1 MVQVKWRKAA
11 LKDLN
16 TLLEKAYLEYGQ
28 HTMNNHISILED
40 IQKRMQMYPDSY
52 PPEPLLR
59 GKRRRYR
66 GAHLLGRF
74 EVIYYYSLKSKCVY
88 VVRLWD
94 IDEVA
99 CQNKNCHSP
108 TQNNLGFLTRRFMS
122 SSRAALEKTMLSCLT
137 VP

>member
-28 HTMNNHISILED
+28 HTMNNHISKLED

-94 IDEVA
+94 M
-99 CQNKNCHSP
+99 
-108 TQNNLGFLTRRFMS
+108 RRNPDS
-122 SSRAALEKTMLSCLT
+122 LLRELK
-137 VP
+137 

>member
-52 PPEPLLR
+52 LLLFSQIQMCLCR
-59 GKRRRYR
+59 SS
-66 GAHLLGRF
+66 LGYAQKPRF
-74 EVIYYYSLKSKCVY
+74 
-88 VVRLWD
+88 VVEGVEIR
-94 IDEVA
+94 
-99 CQNKNCHSP
+99 Q
-108 TQNNLGFLTRRFMS
+108 
-122 SSRAALEKTMLSCLT
+122 
-137 VP
+137 

>member
-59 GKRRRYR
+59 ESVEGI
-66 GAHLLGRF
+66 
-74 EVIYYYSLKSKCVY
+74 EVLICLDALRLFTIILSNPNVSMSY
-88 VVRLWD
+88 VFG
-94 IDEVA
+94 ICAETPI
-99 CQNKNCHSP
+99 CC
-108 TQNNLGFLTRRFMS
+108 
-122 SSRAALEKTMLSCLT
+122 
-137 VP
+137 

>member
-28 HTMNNHISILED
+28 HTMNNHISKLED

-94 IDEVA
+94 M
-99 CQNKNCHSP
+99 
-108 TQNNLGFLTRRFMS
+108 RRNPDLLL
-122 SSRAALEKTMLSCLT
+122 RELK
-137 VP
+137 

>member
-28 HTMNNHISILED
+28 HTMNKHISKLED
-40 IQKRMQMYPDSY
+40 IQKRIQMYPDSY

-59 GKRRRYR
+59 GKRRKYR
-66 GAHLLGRF
+66 GAHLFGRF
-74 EVIYYYSLKSKCVY
+74 EVIYYYSPQSKCAY

-94 IDEVA
+94 M
-99 CQNKNCHSP
+99 
-108 TQNNLGFLTRRFMS
+108 RRNPDLLL
-122 SSRAALEKTMLSCLT
+122 RELK
-137 VP
+137 

>member
-16 TLLEKAYLEYGQ
+16 ILLEKAYLEYGQ

-94 IDEVA
+94 M
-99 CQNKNCHSP
+99 
-108 TQNNLGFLTRRFMS
+108 RRNPDLLL
-122 SSRAALEKTMLSCLT
+122 RELK
-137 VP
+137 

>member
-1 MVQVKWRKAA
+1 MKKLTDVFLCKQFGGFQTISRRMVQVKWRKAA

-94 IDEVA
+94 M
-99 CQNKNCHSP
+99 
-108 TQNNLGFLTRRFMS
+108 RRNPDLLL
-122 SSRAALEKTMLSCLT
+122 RELK
-137 VP
+137 